1 MFQRSAFADA
11 KLLFATAESELEDI
25 RNYGLKTPIAIIPN
39 GVNIPNIIKKNN
51 HKKIKTVISLGR
63 IHPKKGLDTLIKAWS
78 RVELIFNNW
87 QLKIVGPDEVGHQ
100 KELEILTKKLN
111 LQRVVFEPPVYGSDK
126 DILLSKCNLFV
137 LPSKSENFALTV
149 AESLAVEVPVI
160 ATKNTPWSGL
170 DKHRCGWWV
179 EGREDNLA
187 EALKVALSLPE
198 KELIDMGQRG
208 KKWMQKDFSWELT
221 CQKTIKSYTWLTNMS
236 ERPNFIHI

>member
-1 MFQRSAFADA
+1 M
-11 KLLFATAESELEDI
+11 
-25 RNYGLKTPIAIIPN
+25 
-39 GVNIPNIIKKNN
+39 
-51 HKKIKTVISLGR
+51 
-63 IHPKKGLDTLIKAWS
+63 
-78 RVELIFNNW
+78 
-87 QLKIVGPDEVGHQ
+87 
-100 KELEILTKKLN
+100 
-111 LQRVVFEPPVYGSDK
+111 
-126 DILLSKCNLFV
+126 LSKCNLFV

-179 EGREDNLA
+179 EGREDKLA

-236 ERPNFIHI
+236 ERPNFIHM